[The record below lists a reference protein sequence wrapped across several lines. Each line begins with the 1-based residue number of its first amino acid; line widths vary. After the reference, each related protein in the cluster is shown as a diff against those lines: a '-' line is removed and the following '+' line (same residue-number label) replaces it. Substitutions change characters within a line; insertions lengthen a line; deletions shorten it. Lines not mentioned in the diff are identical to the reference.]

1 MINMEI
7 TLNEQEIELIRTILA
22 PIAEDDGNSN
32 FTRKVAINI
41 LVKIDRKIDESKNT
55 PPKEF

>member
-1 MINMEI
+1 MIELNF
-7 TLNEQEIELIRTILA
+7 NEQELELIKTVLT

-41 LVKIDRKIDESKNT
+41 LVKIDRKIDESKNI
-55 PPKEF
+55 PPSEF

>member
-1 MINMEI
+1 MGIE
-7 TLNEQEIELIRTILA
+7 LSEQELKLIRTVLT

-55 PPKEF
+55 PPSQF